1 MFQSFVLL
9 VGFSKIL
16 NSLLFIQ
23 LSYIENARLLRGG
36 TTIVFIKEVYRESFD
51 PLFEDLINHT
61 RMICHI
67 IGMYES
73 LF

>member
-36 TTIVFIKEVYRESFD
+36 TTIVFITLGS
-51 PLFEDLINHT
+51 LSG
-61 RMICHI
+61 I
-67 IGMYES
+67 IRP
-73 LF
+73 FV